1 MPESRA
7 KTKAG
12 KQRHV
17 AKTMHEFKEGDLQSS
32 SGQTVTNPKQAVAIA
47 LQQTGQSKPQRNS
60 SGERK
65 GSSRGSSRG
74 SGPGSGNARSSNAS
88 LARRLDQRLDQRR
101 R

>member
-1 MPESRA
+1 MVTLGMPESRA

-17 AKTMHEFKEGDLQSS
+17 AKTMHEFKEGDLESS

-47 LQQTGQSKPQRNS
+47 LSQTGQSKPQRNS

-65 GSSRGSSRG
+65 GSS
-74 SGPGSGNARSSNAS
+74 NTRSSNAN

-101 R
+101 RR

>member
-17 AKTMHEFKEGDLQSS
+17 AKTMREFKEGDLQSS

-47 LQQTGQSKPQRNS
+47 LSQTGQSKPP
-60 SGERK
+60 GERK
-65 GSSRGSSRG
+65 GASRGP
-74 SGPGSGNARSSNAS
+74 GPEPSKARSSNAS